1 LRQSRSRY
9 AIRAGRNLPDKE
21 LRYLRTVIVTA
32 AVYRGFSSELL
43 PEGITRPFN
52 LPAPSTRQS
61 VYVDLVVLAQ
71 TCVFSKQSLRLFLC
85 DPLWLM
91 MKINHQTGHSLSR
104 SYGVNLPSSLTR
116 VLSSA
121 LGSSPHL
128 PVSVL
133 VRSPSSLLRG
143 FSRRPIRSLRPKED
157 SIQLLS
163 LLLRICLQRPSS
175 QKRPRSP
182 GR

>member
-1 LRQSRSRY
+1 MRQSGSRY
-9 AIRAGRNLPDKE
+9 TIRAGRNLPDKE

-71 TCVFSKQSLRLFLC
+71 TCVFSKQSLPPILC
-85 DPLWLM
+85 DPSQLM
-91 MKINHQTGHSLSR
+91 MKTNHQKGHSLSR
-104 SYGVNLPSSLTR
+104 SYGVILPSSLTR

-121 LGSSPHL
+121 LGFSPHL

-133 VRSPSSLLRG
+133 VRTLKVLLRG
-143 FSRRPIRSLRPKED
+143 FSRGFCRLLRSKES
-157 SIQLLS
+157 SIQPLGL
-163 LLLRICLQRPSS
+163 
-175 QKRPRSP
+175 
-182 GR
+182 